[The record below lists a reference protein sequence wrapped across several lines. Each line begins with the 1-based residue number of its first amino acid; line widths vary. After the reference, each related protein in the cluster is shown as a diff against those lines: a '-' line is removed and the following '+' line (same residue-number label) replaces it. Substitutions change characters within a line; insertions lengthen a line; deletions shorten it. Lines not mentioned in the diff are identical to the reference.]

1 MKPPVFVLFGTK
13 KLQLA
18 ILTAV
23 PYIIYN
29 VYISKPCENPQRLL
43 QGKSLEHDYI

>member
-1 MKPPVFVLFGTK
+1 MKTPFLSYLGYK

-43 QGKSLEHDYI
+43 QGKSLEHDHI